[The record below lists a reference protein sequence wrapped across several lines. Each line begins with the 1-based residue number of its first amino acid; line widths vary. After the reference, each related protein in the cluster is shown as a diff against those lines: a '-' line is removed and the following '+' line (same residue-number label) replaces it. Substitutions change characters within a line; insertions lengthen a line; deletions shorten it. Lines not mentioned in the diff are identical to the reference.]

1 MRTPNSTPRASEGPA
16 PAGWALT
23 ITVLTLLPFLALLS
37 ACSDPASSGPES
49 GKSCTE
55 DQFGGMTCGVNLGGD
70 AVVLQCR
77 NVEGEL
83 IWAATELCSLGCQ
96 DAKCLLPDIFTPP
109 KDLTENL
116 STTPDLP
123 GDVPAEIPV
132 ELDAVPDTFC
142 QPGHPI
148 CMDQNTRGICNDLGA
163 DYYSVPCDPG
173 LLCDDGYCLELLCT
187 PGELKDE
194 CVGPSS
200 AYVCNEMGTAWDT
213 MYCEEGLTCYQG
225 QCVNWQCNPGDK
237 MCKGLTAIQECLPDA
252 EGVYVWTEV
261 EVCEGGL
268 CKEGVCIGACDA
280 DLKMNTYLG
289 CGYWAVDL
297 DNIETGQF
305 EEVAIVVSAPT
316 TNTLPADVSITS
328 TKTGQL
334 LTSAQLGGSPL
345 VVQPGGLQVYTLPAG
360 NDIDGSML
368 TDRSFG
374 IETTQPVTIHQFNP
388 LNGDNVFTND
398 ASLLLPSHAGG
409 EEYVVMS
416 WPMRTWSS
424 TLRGFATVIATQEG
438 QTNVT
443 VQPASAVLQGQ
454 GVSPI
459 PKNGTKSFV
468 LNQGEVLNLETE
480 GSEGADLTGTIIT
493 ASQKVN
499 VFGGHECANIQI
511 PWERCDH
518 IEQQLYPLQAW
529 GTHYIGDPFEPRN
542 QHHEDTWRIV
552 AGANNV
558 TVTLDPPVAGPYTM
572 NKGQWV
578 EFDTQQVFQATG
590 TGKFLVGHY
599 LQSCNY
605 PGYTVFCTDSAGQ
618 LGIGD
623 PAFTL
628 AVPVG
633 QYLEGYVFLTPED
646 YAEDYVNIIYEEGT
660 ELQLDGQVITPAS
673 ETIGFSD
680 WRLARIEVFPGV
692 HTINASQP
700 VGATVYGYGCHVSY
714 AYPGGL
720 KLEAF

>member
-1 MRTPNSTPRASEGPA
+1 MTR
-16 PAGWALT
+16 
-23 ITVLTLLPFLALLS
+23 VLILLPSLALVW
-37 ACSDPASSGPES
+37 ACSDPVSTGPKS
-49 GKSCTE
+49 GKPCDE
-55 DQFGGMTCGVNLGGD
+55 AQLGGMTCGVNLAGD
-70 AVVLQCR
+70 DVVLQCR
-77 NVEGEL
+77 NIEGEL
-83 IWAATELCSLGCQ
+83 IWAATELCGLGCEN
-96 DAKCLLPDIFTPP
+96 AKCLLPD
-109 KDLTENL
+109 L
-116 STTPDLP
+116 STPQDVTSDLYTPTDTPVDVPPDIPDELDVAPDL
-123 GDVPAEIPV
+123 
-132 ELDAVPDTFC
+132 FC
-142 QPGHPI
+142 EPGHPI
-148 CMDQNTRGICNDLGA
+148 CLDNATRGICNDLGS
-163 DYYSVPCDPG
+163 DYYPVPCDPG
-173 LLCDDGYCLELLCT
+173 LLCDDGYCLEIICT

-194 CVGPSS
+194 CVGPNS
-200 AYVCNEMGTAWDT
+200 AYVCNELGTAWDT
-213 MYCEEGLTCYQG
+213 MYCEEGFTCYQG
-225 QCVNWQCNPGDK
+225 ECVNWQCNPGDK

-252 EGVYVWTEV
+252 EGVYVWTET

-268 CKEGVCIGACDA
+268 CKDGECIGACDV

-316 TNTLPADVSITS
+316 TNSLPADVSITS

-345 VVQPGGLQVYTLPAG
+345 VVQPGGLQVYKLPAG

-374 IETTQPVTIHQFNP
+374 IDTTQPVTIHQFNP

-398 ASLLLPSHAGG
+398 ASLLLPSHSGG

-416 WPMRTWSS
+416 WPMRTWST
-424 TLRGFATVIATQEG
+424 TLRGFATVVATQEG
-438 QTNVT
+438 QT
-443 VQPASAVLQGQ
+443 
-454 GVSPI
+454 
-459 PKNGTKSFV
+459 
-468 LNQGEVLNLETE
+468 
-480 GSEGADLTGTIIT
+480 
-493 ASQKVN
+493 
-499 VFGGHECANIQI
+499 
-511 PWERCDH
+511 
-518 IEQQLYPLQAW
+518 
-529 GTHYIGDPFEPRN
+529 
-542 QHHEDTWRIV
+542 
-552 AGANNV
+552 NV
-558 TVTLDPPVAGPYTM
+558 TVTLDPPVAGPYTL

-578 EFDTQQVFQATG
+578 EFDTQQVFEATG

-605 PGYTVFCTDSAGQ
+605 PGYTVFCSDISGQ

-646 YAEDYVNIIYEEGT
+646 YAEDYVNVVYEEGT
-660 ELQLDGQVITPAS
+660 ELQLDGVAIAPPS

-680 WRLARIEVFPGV
+680 WKLARVEVFPGV
-692 HTINASQP
+692 HTITASQP
-700 VGATVYGYGCHVSY
+700 VGVTAYGYGCHVSY